1 MDGVGS
7 LSPFTCTFATRVEQ
21 LHIESS
27 RTLRH
32 SIHGKV
38 LPMTSEE
45 RHAARRKR
53 REIARKE
60 KRQKAVAPYDCYE
73 NVISAQSLLRA
84 ARQSKKTVA
93 WKASVQRYMANLL
106 RNTWD
111 LRKRLLNGISV
122 AMGFICFTLCERGK
136 MRHIRS
142 VHFKERVVQRSVC
155 DNALVPV
162 LGRSLVYENGASM
175 KGKGIHFHVFLCS
188 RQLHR
193 FYRQNHFSNEGWILQ
208 IDFSGYFDNI
218 QHPPLKQ
225 MILQAFQDRRLR
237 WLIWQFVKSFGK
249 ESLGIG
255 SQVSQI
261 LAVSYPNRIDH
272 YAREVLGLNL
282 SGRYMDDSYYMHASR
297 EYLQYCLEKMRPM
310 FDELGIR
317 LNPRKTQII
326 PIKRFTFLKTR
337 FYLTEKGK
345 VVLKPCAASITRNR
359 RKLKAFSRMLE
370 SGEMTIEG
378 IINSYA
384 SWYGYQNHLDAHKS
398 LREMDKLFYEL
409 FHIWPTHRKKR
420 KRKVFYR

>member
-1 MDGVGS
+1 
-7 LSPFTCTFATRVEQ
+7 
-21 LHIESS
+21 
-27 RTLRH
+27 
-32 SIHGKV
+32 
-38 LPMTSEE
+38 MTSEE

-53 REIARKE
+53 RELMREE
-60 KRQKAVAPYDCYE
+60 KRLKAVAPFDNYE
-73 NVISAQSLLRA
+73 NVISAQALIRA
-84 ARQSKKTVA
+84 ARQSKKSVA

-111 LRKRLLNGISV
+111 LRKRLLNGMSV
-122 AMGFICFTLCERGK
+122 VMGFICFTLCERGK

-142 VHFKERVVQRSVC
+142 VHYKERVVQRSVC

-175 KGKGIHFHVFLCS
+175 KGKGIHFHIFLCS

-193 FYRQNHFSNEGWILQ
+193 FYRQNGFSNEGWILQ

-218 QHPPLKQ
+218 KHAPLKR
-225 MILQAFQDRRLR
+225 MILRSFQDRRLR

-282 SGRYMDDSYYMHASR
+282 AGRYMDDSYYMHSSR
-297 EYLQYCLEKMRPM
+297 EYLQYCLEQMLPM
-310 FDELGIR
+310 FDELGIQ

-337 FYLTEKGK
+337 FYLTKTGK

-359 RKLKAFSRMLE
+359 RKLKAFARMLE
-370 SGEMTIEG
+370 HGEMTLDG

-384 SWYGYQNHLDAHKS
+384 SWYGYQSHLDAHKT
-398 LREMDKLFYEL
+398 LRSMDKLFYEL
-409 FHIWPTHRKKR
+409 FHIWPTRKKKK